1 MKSQFLACLSF
12 AKSEWRWGCMKRWLM
27 AVAALLCLSEVTA
40 RADYFIIKV
49 NLAST
54 KEKAQTNNNAMAQQP
69 GATGLMPGQG
79 MGGLCGFGAR
89 GGMPGMSMPGM
100 GMPVPAWVWAAEGAE
115 AARVGVWDRP
125 AAQAWECLAAWA
137 VGHHGRRNSGTSG
150 WWFCRSSRWNGFSRC
165 RRGGF
170 SRRRHVDGT
179 ERPPERPCRL
189 WNHHEPDVGRR

>member
-1 MKSQFLACLSF
+1 MSVPLFVEGTIYEASATKSRCTGTTFRWKIDDFRLPAGLIPEMIMKSQFLACLSF

-79 MGGLCGFGAR
+79 MGGAAGFGAR

-100 GMPVPAWVWAAEGAE
+100 GMPGAGMGMGG
-115 AARVGVWDRP
+115 RGGRGGKGGGMGSP
-125 AAQAWECLAAWA
+125 GAQAWECLAAWA
-137 VGHHGRRNSGTSG
+137 VATP
-150 WWFCRSSRWNGFSRC
+150 WAA
-165 RRGGF
+165 
-170 SRRRHVDGT
+170 
-179 ERPPERPCRL
+179 E
-189 WNHHEPDVGRR
+189 